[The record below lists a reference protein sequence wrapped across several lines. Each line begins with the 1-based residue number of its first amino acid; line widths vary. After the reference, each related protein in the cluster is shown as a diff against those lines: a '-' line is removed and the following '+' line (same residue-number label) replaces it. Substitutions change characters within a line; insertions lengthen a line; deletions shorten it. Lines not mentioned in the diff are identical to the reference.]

1 MRRSLTVIAS
11 ILAGCLIIGFL
22 FSRVTVSQVA
32 PAVPPLPTAGRFQ
45 VAIGVDSSPG
55 GGRTVVVCDTVT
67 GRCWVDASGGRGKTA
82 WRDLG
87 TPTAVKSEATD

>member
-1 MRRSLTVIAS
+1 MRRSFVVIAS
-11 ILAGCLIIGFL
+11 ILAGCLIVGLL

-32 PAVPPLPTAGRFQ
+32 PTLPPLPPAGRFQ

-55 GGRTVVVCDTVT
+55 GGRTLVIRDTAT
-67 GRCWVDASGGRGKTA
+67 GRCWVDSSGGRGKTA

-87 TPTAVKSEATD
+87 TPTAVKTEATE